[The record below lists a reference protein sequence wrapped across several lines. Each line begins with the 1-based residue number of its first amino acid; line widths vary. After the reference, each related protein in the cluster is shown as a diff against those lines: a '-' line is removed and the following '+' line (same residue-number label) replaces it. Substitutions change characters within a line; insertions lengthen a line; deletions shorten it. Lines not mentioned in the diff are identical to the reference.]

1 MMRHAIHLVTRLLI
15 RIVLSCLALVAL
27 FAAGIYVYAVYVN
40 PLPPRVLAAAAD
52 RVKTFHIHELSYN
65 QIPVGFRKAIIATED
80 RRFAWDPGID
90 PVGIAR
96 AIYVDVRKGALL
108 QGGSTITQQLV
119 DNTILNQNRT
129 VTRKVLQVINAVG
142 VYDTM
147 SKKEVFT
154 LYANMIYFGNGAYGL
169 YNAAKTYF
177 GVRPSLLNEGELA
190 LLAGLPNAPSAYDPF
205 TSLPLARS
213 RERVVLINMVSDGI
227 LTQARADAIYALPI
241 HLR

>member
-1 MMRHAIHLVTRLLI
+1 MMRHAIHFVIRLLF
-15 RIVLSCLALVAL
+15 RIVLFCLALVLL
-27 FAAGIYVYAVYVN
+27 FAAGTYVYAVYLN

-52 RVKTFHIHELSYN
+52 RAKTFHIHELSYN
-65 QIPVGFRKAIIATED
+65 QIPAGFREAIIATED
-80 RRFAWDPGID
+80 RRFSWDPGID

-96 AIYVDVRKGALL
+96 SIYVDIRDGALV

-147 SKKEVFT
+147 SKKQVFT

-169 YNAAKTYF
+169 FNAAQTYF
-177 GVRPSLLNEGELA
+177 GLSPSRLNEGELA

-205 TSLPLARS
+205 TFLHLARS
-213 RERVVLINMVSDGI
+213 RERIVLINMVSDGI
-227 LTQARADAIYALPI
+227 LTQARADKIYALPI